1 MLKKFHLI
9 KILIKTGKWTL
20 LDKDARN
27 YVMNEIKQW
36 PKVAVITSNTGQKL
50 MGQIVINLTGYKNKI
65 KLFESEVK
73 AIEWLNVD

>member
-1 MLKKFHLI
+1 M
-9 KILIKTGKWTL
+9 

-36 PKVAVITSNTGQKL
+36 PKVAVITTNTGQKL

>member
-1 MLKKFHLI
+1 M
-9 KILIKTGKWTL
+9 

-73 AIEWLNVD
+73 AIEWLTVD

>member
-1 MLKKFHLI
+1 
-9 KILIKTGKWTL
+9 
-20 LDKDARN
+20 
-27 YVMNEIKQW
+27 MNEIKQW

-73 AIEWLNVD
+73 AIEWLTVD

>member
-1 MLKKFHLI
+1 M
-9 KILIKTGKWTL
+9 